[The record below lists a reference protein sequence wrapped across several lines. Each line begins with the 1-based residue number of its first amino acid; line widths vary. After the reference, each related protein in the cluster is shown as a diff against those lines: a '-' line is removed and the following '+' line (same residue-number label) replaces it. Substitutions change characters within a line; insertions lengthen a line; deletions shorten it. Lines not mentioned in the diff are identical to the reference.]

1 MFAVAGFDWVNS
13 ESDALVSYDSF
24 SGGGFM
30 QWDAGNAHRFESRV
44 WHHSNSGSLT
54 SHKFYPQSDMGP
66 ALYQVSFDYEMGTMH
81 GLLNGQSLGTT
92 DYQTAVHPRHVL
104 RLFANKDLNQF
115 PKGFVAEFMVF
126 DEALSEVDRK
136 LVESYLGE
144 KWALP
149 MHDPIEHPLFKME
162 ENGTLVTREELD
174 FEIDEN
180 HTITVRV
187 FDEYNASYDKE
198 FLVSV
203 TNIVEDL
210 DGDGVENHYDTDDDN
225 DSIPDELDPDDD
237 NDGFS
242 DADELAYGSDPLD
255 PNSVAN
261 AFPNFLDLNGT
272 TIFENQ
278 PIGTRVGQLIA
289 HDPDSNA
296 LLAFSFVDGNG
307 SDNNSLFVIDEN
319 ATVRTT
325 TIFDYETDDHN
336 YSIRVGVADEH
347 NFSIEHSFTI
357 KLLNIIEDND
367 RDGVEDHYDPDDDND
382 GFSDLDELDYGSDPL
397 DPNSVANAAP
407 DSLELNG
414 STVLENQPISA
425 LVGQLIGHDPDG
437 NTTLTFSFVDGNG
450 SGDNSLFVIDENAT
464 VRTTTMF
471 DYETDDHNYSIRVGV
486 SDEHNFS
493 IERSFTI
500 NLLNIVE
507 DHDQDGVEDHY
518 DPDDDNDGFS
528 DLDELAYGADPL
540 DSKSVANAA
549 PDSLELNGST
559 VLENLPIGSLVGE
572 LIGHDPDE
580 NTTLT
585 YRFVDGNGSGD
596 NSLFVI
602 DENASVRTT
611 TIFDYERDD
620 HNYSILVR
628 IADEHNFSIDRT
640 FTLLL
645 LNQNEPPFDFK
656 SSADLE
662 VKENQAMGS
671 LVGKLTAKDPD
682 MDSVLH
688 FKLVEGAKDNHL
700 FRIDNNGSLFTG
712 AVFDFETNSSFEIRA
727 KVRDRY
733 NLWIKQNFTI
743 KVLNIIEDFDKD
755 GTENHY
761 DLDDDNDGFS
771 DADEL
776 AYGSDPQDP
785 ESLANSTPDLLKL
798 NGSTIMENQPIGTI
812 IGRLVGHDPDPY
824 ATLSYSQVLEGN
836 GNVLPLDVGPMG
848 VVRTTKLFDYESN
861 DRNYTLVARVTDE
874 HNFSTERSFTIDL
887 VNQIEDL
894 DQDGVEDVYDEDI
907 DGDGFS
913 NEDELAY
920 GSDPYDLRSVVNVA
934 PIDIVIEG
942 GEIEENRPTGT
953 LVARFFGID
962 ADKNDSL
969 TYQLVG
975 PGNIEESLPFKLSKR
990 GGLRT
995 TRKLDYELDK
1005 HDYSM
1010 TIQVLD
1016 DMNESFEKS
1025 FTIYLINQIED
1036 IDGDG
1041 TEDAYDDDLDGDG
1054 YANELELE
1062 IGTNP
1067 TDRYSRPEKPIL
1079 RAGSGQI
1086 DKNGTIFLTG
1096 GIKANGGAE
1105 ISDFGFV
1112 LSSSVSLDRD
1122 KSTVYWVRGVGKAK
1136 DFKLTVT
1143 ESPFPGTLYF
1153 RTWARNVAGYGIGP
1167 VKKVI
1172 IPEAPQPWWGEVEE
1186 AAGGWLTSSWFGTF
1200 KYYENG
1206 WLYHSH
1212 LGWLYSS
1219 PSNENSVWLWIEGR
1233 GWMWTKESAWPYLWW
1248 HNTNIGSIWLRANR
1262 GNP

>member
-1 MFAVAGFDWVNS
+1 M
-13 ESDALVSYDSF
+13 
-24 SGGGFM
+24 
-30 QWDAGNAHRFESRV
+30 
-44 WHHSNSGSLT
+44 
-54 SHKFYPQSDMGP
+54 
-66 ALYQVSFDYEMGTMH
+66 
-81 GLLNGQSLGTT
+81 
-92 DYQTAVHPRHVL
+92 
-104 RLFANKDLNQF
+104 
-115 PKGFVAEFMVF
+115 
-126 DEALSEVDRK
+126 
-136 LVESYLGE
+136 
-144 KWALP
+144 
-149 MHDPIEHPLFKME
+149 
-162 ENGTLVTREELD
+162 
-174 FEIDEN
+174 
-180 HTITVRV
+180 
-187 FDEYNASYDKE
+187 
-198 FLVSV
+198 
-203 TNIVEDL
+203 
-210 DGDGVENHYDTDDDN
+210 
-225 DSIPDELDPDDD
+225 
-237 NDGFS
+237 
-242 DADELAYGSDPLD
+242 
-255 PNSVAN
+255 
-261 AFPNFLDLNGT
+261 
-272 TIFENQ
+272 
-278 PIGTRVGQLIA
+278 
-289 HDPDSNA
+289 
-296 LLAFSFVDGNG
+296 
-307 SDNNSLFVIDEN
+307 
-319 ATVRTT
+319 
-325 TIFDYETDDHN
+325 
-336 YSIRVGVADEH
+336 
-347 NFSIEHSFTI
+347 
-357 KLLNIIEDND
+357 
-367 RDGVEDHYDPDDDND
+367 
-382 GFSDLDELDYGSDPL
+382 
-397 DPNSVANAAP
+397 
-407 DSLELNG
+407 
-414 STVLENQPISA
+414 
-425 LVGQLIGHDPDG
+425 QLIGQDPDG
-437 NTTLTFSFVDGNG
+437 
-450 SGDNSLFVIDENAT
+450 
-464 VRTTTMF
+464 
-471 DYETDDHNYSIRVGV
+471 
-486 SDEHNFS
+486 
-493 IERSFTI
+493 
-500 NLLNIVE
+500 
-507 DHDQDGVEDHY
+507 
-518 DPDDDNDGFS
+518 
-528 DLDELAYGADPL
+528 
-540 DSKSVANAA
+540 
-549 PDSLELNGST
+549 
-559 VLENLPIGSLVGE
+559 
-572 LIGHDPDE
+572 

-640 FTLLL
+640 FTLFL

-682 MDSVLH
+682 MDSALH

-700 FRIDNNGSLFTG
+700 FRIDNNGTLFTG

-727 KVRDRY
+727 KVRDLY

-1105 ISDFGFV
+1105 DIGFRICAIFQC
-1112 LSSSVSLDRD
+1112 L
-1122 KSTVYWVRGVGKAK
+1122 
-1136 DFKLTVT
+1136 
-1143 ESPFPGTLYF
+1143 
-1153 RTWARNVAGYGIGP
+1153 AG
-1167 VKKVI
+1167 
-1172 IPEAPQPWWGEVEE
+1172 
-1186 AAGGWLTSSWFGTF
+1186 S
-1200 KYYENG
+1200 
-1206 WLYHSH
+1206 
-1212 LGWLYSS
+1212 
-1219 PSNENSVWLWIEGR
+1219 
-1233 GWMWTKESAWPYLWW
+1233 
-1248 HNTNIGSIWLRANR
+1248 
-1262 GNP
+1262 